1 MSSDCSNCSCICHP
15 SLKQKTGLLALIV
28 FSLIAVFGIF
38 YLETVFKTIQL
49 ELNIFW
55 MPIVLIGY
63 ILILGWIGKNTAKTC
78 ACYETGNT
86 VFER

>member
-1 MSSDCSNCSCICHP
+1 MPSDCRICSCICHP
-15 SLKQKTGLLALIV
+15 SVKHKMGLMLLIV

-38 YLETVFKTIQL
+38 YLEYVFKTIQL

-55 MPIVLIGY
+55 MPIVLLGY
-63 ILILGWIGKNTAKTC
+63 ILILNWIGKNTAKTC
-78 ACYETGNT
+78 ACHETGNT